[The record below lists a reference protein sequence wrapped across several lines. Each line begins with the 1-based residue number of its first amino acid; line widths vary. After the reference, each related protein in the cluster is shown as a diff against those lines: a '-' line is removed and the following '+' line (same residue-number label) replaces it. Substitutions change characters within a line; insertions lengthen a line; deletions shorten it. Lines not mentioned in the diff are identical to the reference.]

1 MINVFCSFAAIVL
14 TCSVFAQDLKFAD
27 LSDSLVKNNPQIKEL
42 QLESDLALIRKKST
56 SYLGATSSIAQYGQI
71 STSMKDIY
79 YEIDQEIRNPFN
91 TAAVRKSAE
100 LESELID
107 VRIQLTTD
115 LLLKE
120 LTDLHD
126 QTNYYALVLSIYQK
140 EKALF
145 DEYLQHA
152 EQKRM
157 TDEISSSEYA
167 LVKIQVSELAMRLQ
181 NAERAFH
188 ETEEQVR
195 ALCGITN
202 NSSIQYDQEFSQE
215 LEINEYKTKPLSH
228 RFEREFEEISK
239 CRDQQI
245 LSSKLAYLPDF
256 TAGYFNQSIDHERG
270 FQGLRVG
277 VSFSLLDGNN
287 KLLIKQAQLE
297 KNLNSDLQE
306 NRLLVLQNRLQNTIH
321 HLEMNLNLLEEL
333 NSNENQ
339 EELDLNNYAEKGLE
353 NGELD
358 PLMYIQLRQKTL
370 EIQLVKEELALNLSL
385 LQNEFDYLTKE

>member
-1 MINVFCSFAAIVL
+1 MINIFCSFTAIAL
-14 TCSVFAQDLKFAD
+14 ISSVFAQELKFAD
-27 LSDSLVKNNPQIKEL
+27 LSDSLLKNNPQIKQL

-79 YEIDQEIRNPFN
+79 YEIDQEISNPFN
-91 TAAVRKSAE
+91 TAAVRKSAQ

-107 VRIQLTTD
+107 VQIQLARD

-120 LTDLHD
+120 LADLYD

-145 DEYLQHA
+145 DSYLQHA

-157 TDEISSSEYA
+157 KDEISSAEYS
-167 LVKIQVSELAMRLQ
+167 LVKIQVSQLAMRLQ

-195 ALCGITN
+195 ALCGVTN
-202 NSSIQYDQEFSQE
+202 NSPIKYDQELGPGLE
-215 LEINEYKTKPLSH
+215 LAEYKTKPLSP
-228 RFEREFEEISK
+228 RFVREFEEMSK
-239 CRDQQI
+239 YRDQQI

-256 TAGYFNQSIDHERG
+256 TAGYFNQSIDQERG

-321 HLEMNLNLLEEL
+321 HLEMNLDLLEEL
-333 NSNENQ
+333 NSNGSQ
-339 EELDLNNYAEKGLE
+339 EELDLNNYAENALE

-358 PLMYIQLRQKTL
+358 PLVYIQLRQKTL
-370 EIQLVKEELALNLSL
+370 EIQLVKEEIALNLSL